1 MIYSVMQYM
10 LRRTYMSGIPMRAE
24 HLVRLASSA
33 IFTRQSNQAASINLI
48 VLQHGIRPDAS
59 IVGCAGVKIASHMG
73 TNQNANLPTQ
83 KRTKNLTTRTG
94 AWLLLNMHCT
104 RTIETCGTTRFCN
117 FTTSPLCVSVWVC
130 APVHPDSKG
139 IWKCFLTVLKP

>member
-1 MIYSVMQYM
+1 
-10 LRRTYMSGIPMRAE
+10 MRAE

-73 TNQNANLPTQ
+73 TNQNADLPTQ
-83 KRTKNLTTRTG
+83 KCTTNLTTMTG
-94 AWLLLNMHCT
+94 AWLLPNMHCT
-104 RTIETCGTTRFCN
+104 RTNETCETPRFCN
-117 FTTSPLCVSVWVC
+117 FTHFSPVCVCVGVC

-139 IWKCFLTVLKP
+139 IWKMFSDGVEAIAA